1 MTDGFFK
8 IYMLTLLPF
17 VVIDGI
23 WLGFVAPGFYRSQI
37 GFLLAERPNWFAAV
51 LFYLLFIAGMVYF
64 VTGLDISLSSA
75 LIRGAIFGFM
85 CYATYD
91 LTNLATVKGWP
102 VLVTVVD
109 LSWGSILGGGTAFL
123 AVFMKGLFQ

>member
-37 GFLLAERPNWFAAV
+37 GFLLAERPNWLAAV

-109 LSWGSILGGGTAFL
+109 LSWGSILGGGTAAL

>member
-91 LTNLATVKGWP
+91 LTNLATVK
-102 VLVTVVD
+102 
-109 LSWGSILGGGTAFL
+109 A
-123 AVFMKGLFQ
+123 GLYW

>member
-109 LSWGSILGGGTAFL
+109 LCWGTILGGGTASL
-123 AVFMKGLFQ
+123 AVLMKGLFQ